1 MKRINITKIDVY
13 TFGKATIGER
23 VNILLIAFIKILI
36 WANKLADYWV
46 KQATVTLRHKFNL
59 RINLYF

>member
-1 MKRINITKIDVY
+1 MKRINITKIDVN
-13 TFGKATIGER
+13 TFGKATIET
-23 VNILLIAFIKILI
+23 VNILLIAFIQILI

-59 RINLYF
+59 GINLYF